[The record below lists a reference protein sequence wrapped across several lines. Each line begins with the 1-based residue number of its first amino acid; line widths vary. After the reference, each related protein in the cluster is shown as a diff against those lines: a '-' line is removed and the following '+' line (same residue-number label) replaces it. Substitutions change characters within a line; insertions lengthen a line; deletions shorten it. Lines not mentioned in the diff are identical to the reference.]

1 MPNAATDRLRAVQ
14 NADGGWGPYPGG
26 ESRTEPTALAT
37 LGLALSGESG
47 PASAG
52 LAWLRTRQSAA
63 GWWAGG
69 DGLPGPSWT
78 TSLAVLALSHFEE
91 AREAAARGAAWLLDQ
106 EGAGSPWW
114 VRLLFRVFPERRTVE
129 LDPDLTGW
137 PWTEG
142 TFSWIEPTAYAL
154 IALGR
159 MRPSL
164 PSRRVDERVEL
175 GERMILDRECA
186 GGGWNYGNSRVLGE
200 ELWPYPD
207 TTALALIALRNRLE
221 APEVERGLAALER
234 MLGENRST
242 LALGLAGLAFRA
254 HGRQS
259 AAVGDELAAGLLD
272 ATDPVETRAVAWA
285 ALALADGAD
294 PLAAGAGPSRQPAFA
309 GGIPADG

>member
-14 NADGGWGPYPGG
+14 NADGGWGPYAGG

-37 LGLALSGESG
+37 LGLALAGEAD

-63 GWWAGG
+63 GWWASG
-69 DGLPGPSWT
+69 DGLPGGSWT
-78 TSLAVLALSHFEE
+78 TSLAVLALSHFAE
-91 AREAAARGAAWLLDQ
+91 AREGAARGAAWLLDQ

-114 VRLLFRVFPERRTVE
+114 VRLIFRLFPERRSVE

-137 PWTEG
+137 SWTEG

-154 IALGR
+154 MALGR
-159 MRPSL
+159 MRASL
-164 PSRRVDERVEL
+164 PARRVAERIEL

-207 TTALALIALRNRLE
+207 TTALALIALRNRPDS
-221 APEVERGLAALER
+221 PEVERGLAALDR
-234 MLGENRST
+234 MLGENRSI
-242 LALGLAGLAFRA
+242 LSLGLAGLAFRA
-254 HGRQS
+254 HGRRI
-259 AAVGDELAAGLLD
+259 AALGEEVGTGLLT
-272 ATDPVETRAVAWA
+272 APGQLETRAVAWA

-294 PLAAGAGPSRQPAFA
+294 PLAAGASREPAVA
-309 GGIPADG
+309 AGIPTDA